1 MCRVIE
7 NLQYIHEENP
17 ATHILVVG
25 LLPRGFWQNPKD
37 MFKLPSAFSRAITAV
52 NHALESYAFE
62 TEHIHYTDCT
72 KPFVQTGNVSV
83 CNQQPLLYS
92 VSIDCQEYGR
102 TQTADQC
109 FCLQPMQAYG
119 QCVKLVVHQVHGSRG
134 VHAAKDKHSHCHSR
148 VSQER

>member
-1 MCRVIE
+1 MCRVIK

-25 LLPRGFWQNPKD
+25 LLPRGFWQDPKD

-52 NHALESYAFE
+52 NPALEQYAFE
-62 TEHIHYTDCT
+62 TAHIHYTDCT

-92 VSIDCQEYGR
+92 VSVDCKE
-102 TQTADQC
+102 
-109 FCLQPMQAYG
+109 
-119 QCVKLVVHQVHGSRG
+119 
-134 VHAAKDKHSHCHSR
+134 
-148 VSQER
+148 